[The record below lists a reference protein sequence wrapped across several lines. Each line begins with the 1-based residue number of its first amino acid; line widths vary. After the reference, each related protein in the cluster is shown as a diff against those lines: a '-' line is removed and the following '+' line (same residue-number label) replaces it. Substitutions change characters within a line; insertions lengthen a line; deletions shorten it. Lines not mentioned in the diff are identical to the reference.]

1 MNARAVLLP
10 STVFLLLA
18 CSKPAP
24 TFVESPALRA
34 LPATGSASAAS
45 AVPLDAGAADDGP
58 MAAGARRAKLVEAK
72 GIDLGD
78 FAVASE
84 PGGRHAMGVVAALGW
99 PTQAPTEVFAVA
111 IDVATV
117 AEIGRLPLG
126 PVEHDGTT
134 MITRWPHGVVV
145 ANQRKTALDLTWVT
159 WAAEGLSITAQRP
172 VPGLG
177 VDQQYELRG
186 FAGFDDRVVLASS
199 SRDGKTTSL
208 RILDDKAT
216 VLSTHVCHG
225 GLFAPGDAH
234 MARRGDEIVLMNML
248 GDSGSPVCAGHLH
261 GAPRWHDANLPFGT
275 LEERDGRIYFVSR
288 ESSAPGTRVLG
299 EDLRPD
305 GPDVSGPDVP
315 GDASVP
321 SAACPG
327 LSGTAPWQSQALGGA
342 TVIHMISCCGD
353 PSPGGLF
360 VCPPA
365 P

>member
-1 MNARAVLLP
+1 MSARAVFFP
-10 STVFLLLA
+10 AAVFLLLA
-18 CSKPAP
+18 CSQPAP

-34 LPATGSASAAS
+34 PPATGSASAAP
-45 AVPLDAGAADDGP
+45 AVPLDAGAAGDGP

-72 GIDLGD
+72 GLDLGD

-99 PTQAPTEVFAVA
+99 PTQAPTDVFAVA
-111 IDVATV
+111 IDVATA
-117 AEIGRLPLG
+117 AEISRLLIG

-208 RILDDKAT
+208 RILDDEAS

-234 MARRGDEIVLMNML
+234 MVRRDDEVVLTNML
-248 GDSGSPVCAGHLH
+248 GDSGLPVCAGHLH
-261 GAPRWHDANLPFGT
+261 GAPRWHDATLPFGVV
-275 LEERDGRIYFVSR
+275 EEQ
-288 ESSAPGTRVLG
+288 
-299 EDLRPD
+299 
-305 GPDVSGPDVP
+305 
-315 GDASVP
+315 ASVP
-321 SAACPG
+321 SAACTG
-327 LSGTAPWQSQALGGA
+327 LSGTAPWQSEVLGGA

>member
-1 MNARAVLLP
+1 MSARADLFP
-10 STVFLLLA
+10 SAVFLLFVA

-24 TFVESPALRA
+24 TFVASPALQA
-34 LPATGSASAAS
+34 PPATGSASAAS
-45 AVPLDAGAADDGP
+45 VVQLDAGAADDAP
-58 MAAGARRAKLVEAK
+58 VAAGARRARLVEAK

-84 PGGRHAMGVVAALGW
+84 PDGRHAMGVVAALGW
-99 PTQAPTEVFAVA
+99 PTQAPTAVFAVA

-117 AEIGRLPLG
+117 AEISRLPIG

-134 MITRWPHGVVV
+134 MITRWPRGVVV

-186 FAGFDDRVVLASS
+186 FAGFDDRLVLASS
-199 SRDGKTTSL
+199 SRDGKTTAL
-208 RILDDKAT
+208 RILDDKAS

-234 MARRGDEIVLMNML
+234 VARRGDEVVLTNML
-248 GDSGSPVCAGHLH
+248 GDSGLPVCAGHLH
-261 GAPRWHDANLPFGT
+261 GDPRWRDAVLPSGT
-275 LEERDGRIYFVSR
+275 LEEQ
-288 ESSAPGTRVLG
+288 
-299 EDLRPD
+299 
-305 GPDVSGPDVP
+305 
-315 GDASVP
+315 ASVP
-321 SAACPG
+321 LATCTG
-327 LSGTAPWQSQALGGA
+327 LTGTAPWQSEVLGGA

-353 PSPGGLF
+353 PNPGGLF

-365 P
+365 PP